1 MRFFLTSVSLLFLAI
16 APTSC
21 KKPEASGISGPEV
34 SGSSAKAWHWVAQFR
49 PAGVAQGGVYGA
61 LYSFNAISVVSPS
74 VVYAAAIYPDPKDD
88 DARTP
93 IVAKTTD
100 GGANWT
106 EIKLP
111 NPDKKIMR
119 LNAIRFVSPTTG
131 WVAGSD
137 DSGHGLVLGTSDG
150 GANWSATALSSTN
163 LTPTAIYTDG
173 ASAFWVGGAGPKPVS
188 NEKPIFV
195 SPPQG
200 GAKGTAGPHNVA
212 GPGPRRVTG
221 AHNAGAPAA
230 GKPGGA
236 GGTKA
241 ADEDSGDDGPSDLL
255 FSSDQGSSFAP
266 RYRLPV
272 SIFDLSFV
280 DAQTGWAS
288 CNPAAVYHTDNGGR
302 TWDAQ
307 QTGISVDTAG
317 TPHQLVALAGIS
329 FCDRLHGWIAGG
341 TDAPLTGIVEAT
353 TDGGKT
359 WNLLWKPVG
368 ETVNDIL
375 FISPREGWVASTNGL
390 YVYHST
396 DGGHTW
402 QVEQITN
409 DQRPSINRL
418 GAADPTHV
426 WAAGGGGIFFR
437 EPQ

>member
-1 MRFFLTSVSLLFLAI
+1 MRRMRFYLISIALLLA
-16 APTSC
+16 ATVPLSC
-21 KKPEASGISGPEV
+21 KKSEGNGKGGPAAH
-34 SGSSAKAWHWVAQFR
+34 GSPARPYHWVAQYR
-49 PAGVAQGGVYGA
+49 PAGVAQAGVYGA
-61 LYSFNAISVVSPS
+61 FYSFNALSVVSPS
-74 VVYAAAIYPDPKDD
+74 VVYAAATYPDPQDQ

-111 NPDKKIMR
+111 NPDKKITR
-119 LNAIRFVSPTTG
+119 LNAIRFVNPTSG

-137 DSGHGLVLGTSDG
+137 DNGHGLILGTTDG
-150 GANWSATALSSTN
+150 GANWSITALPTN
-163 LTPTAIYTDG
+163 LTPTSIYTDG
-173 ASAFWVGGAGPKPVS
+173 GPAFWVGGAAPKPVS
-188 NEKPIFV
+188 NDKPVFT
-195 SPPQG
+195 SSPQG
-200 GAKGTAGPHNVA
+200 GAKGAKSSS
-212 GPGPRRVTG
+212 
-221 AHNAGAPAA
+221 A
-230 GKPGGA
+230 GKPGSSSGS
-236 GGTKA
+236 KA
-241 ADEDSGDDGPSDLL
+241 DSQESNDDGPSDLL
-255 FSSDQGSSFAP
+255 FSSDQGSTFAP

-288 CNPAAVYHTDNGGR
+288 CNPAAVYHTENGGR

-307 QTGISVDTAG
+307 QTGISVTTAG

-329 FCDRLHGWIAGG
+329 FCDHLHGWIAGG
-341 TDAPLTGIVEAT
+341 TDAPLTGIVEST
-353 TDGGKT
+353 SDGGKT

-368 ETVNDIL
+368 ETINDIL
-375 FISPREGWVASTNGL
+375 FISPQEGWVASTNGL
-390 YVYHST
+390 YVYHTT

-409 DQRPSINRL
+409 DQKPSINRL
-418 GAADPTHV
+418 GAADSDHV